1 MKNNFNLLLGII
13 ATFLLFISCDKDFYE
28 DVELQKNNLES
39 IDVKTITYDEF
50 KRKLKSLENKPA
62 VKMIMNNTN
71 SIRHFARS
79 GDDSEIEIFTDVI
92 KEITS
97 GTYKS
102 YTMYIKT
109 SDTIASK
116 FYNLTLEEKE
126 GNTAAFITKY
136 SPTENW
142 LNDKNQPFDGGI
154 TTFRVEPGPSG
165 SIKFT
170 HFDEGGGGT
179 SYPPYCDGVVVATTV
194 FTEVLC
200 GCGHTWQDYLMNL
213 CTGCTTG
220 YPSFPSFAQSTL
232 YECIS
237 TPGSGYSPAGGSSPG
252 SSQPGEPSNNSLT
265 TIVGVPDMPR
275 VSYLTEPLSLDARQN
290 DYLVDNPD
298 VEYQLGSFID
308 QNTINDL
315 IDPAA
320 MTFAQE
326 LIKTLEEFNS
336 ENEDTSLLLDVT
348 KSTIYAFNNGYFTQ
362 PLDDGFFN
370 YIDDYSSLAYTDP
383 NTAINFARM
392 FVAHCAVI
400 KQENP
405 TWSHVKVFARAY
417 VDTVQ
422 LLLDF
427 AGLVPAIG
435 EVADLAN
442 GTIYLIQGD
451 GVNASLSYA
460 SAIPVAGWF
469 SAGVKFAKRADGLKY
484 LVKGT
489 NNLITFGAYNS
500 KKFRQACGIATGD
513 ATKQAHHLIPR
524 GSQII
529 EHEVVQRAAKAT
541 NNGGFHIDQAL
552 NGVAVATWRN
562 QPNHPNYNN
571 KIYTKLQN
579 YIQQN
584 PSATPT
590 QCYNQLMVI
599 LNQAK
604 QAVINNPNT
613 HLNDLVF

>member
-50 KRKLKSLENKPA
+50 KRKLKSVENKPA

-220 YPSFPSFAQSTL
+220 YPSFPSFTQSTL

-265 TIVGVPDMPR
+265 TIVGVPIIRPA
-275 VSYLTEPLSLDARQN
+275 VTYLADLLSLNGRQITFLSNNPVIEGQISNYISENTDSNNVVNPEAMAFALELINLAIQNPTFYTSENIINWFFTPREGQDFFYDATFWDNPNLSFPQQDLPTWDDFDLAYPRDNGADLVLIVGGAVQQAYN
-290 DYLVDNPD
+290 DYPSLSRG
-298 VEYQLGSFID
+298 YCAKSFKS
-308 QNTINDL
+308 
-315 IDPAA
+315 
-320 MTFAQE
+320 
-326 LIKTLEEFNS
+326 IKLFW
-336 ENEDTSLLLDVT
+336 
-348 KSTIYAFNNGYFTQ
+348 NN
-362 PLDDGFFN
+362 
-370 YIDDYSSLAYTDP
+370 
-383 NTAINFARM
+383 
-392 FVAHCAVI
+392 
-400 KQENP
+400 NP
-405 TWSHVKVFARAY
+405 TNY
-417 VDTVQ
+417 
-422 LLLDF
+422 
-427 AGLVPAIG
+427 
-435 EVADLAN
+435 
-442 GTIYLIQGD
+442 
-451 GVNASLSYA
+451 
-460 SAIPVAGWF
+460 
-469 SAGVKFAKRADGLKY
+469 
-484 LVKGT
+484 
-489 NNLITFGAYNS
+489 YNC
-500 KKFRQACGIATGD
+500 K
-513 ATKQAHHLIPR
+513 
-524 GSQII
+524 
-529 EHEVVQRAAKAT
+529 
-541 NNGGFHIDQAL
+541 
-552 NGVAVATWRN
+552 
-562 QPNHPNYNN
+562 
-571 KIYTKLQN
+571 
-579 YIQQN
+579 
-584 PSATPT
+584 
-590 QCYNQLMVI
+590 
-599 LNQAK
+599 
-604 QAVINNPNT
+604 
-613 HLNDLVF
+613 